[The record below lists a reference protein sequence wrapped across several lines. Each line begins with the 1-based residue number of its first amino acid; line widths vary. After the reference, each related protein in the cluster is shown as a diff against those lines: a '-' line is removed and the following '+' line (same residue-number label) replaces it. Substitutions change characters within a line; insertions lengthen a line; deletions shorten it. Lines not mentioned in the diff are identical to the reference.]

1 MQKAYKRVLFYI
13 VAWCSAYGAI
23 SDLFAKIRD
32 FYRARYGKLSVR
44 PSVRLP
50 TGVFTIRPFGLR
62 PCPPPAKNASTKIF
76 YDHPLKYNVQMC
88 RKITRTVATRCNILR
103 LKCTTFDFGWGSA
116 SDPAGGAYSAPQTHS
131 WT

>member
-13 VAWCSAYGAI
+13 VAWCSVYGAI

-50 TGVFTIRPFGLR
+50 TSVFTIRPFGLR
-62 PCPPPAKNASTKIF
+62 PCPPLAYGQKCIYTDF
-76 YDHPLKYNVQMC
+76 
-88 RKITRTVATRCNILR
+88 LR
-103 LKCTTFDFGWGSA
+103 PSFEI
-116 SDPAGGAYSAPQTHS
+116 
-131 WT
+131 